1 MWYEC
6 YNYQGVCV
14 LFDTAQLVV
23 WREVGAEDSGEEAV
37 EAVPVRHPR

>member
-1 MWYEC
+1 MNVIITKVC
-6 YNYQGVCV
+6 VCV